1 MEKMLCLIHA
11 GRIVFAFAFIVSAWR
26 EYDDER
32 AWLVFNLNGEE
43 AAEEYIILGIVM
55 KAKYIIGLGIMMKLY
70 GGISF
75 LSSTYP
81 GALILLIYQAILSPV
96 LYDLYNRGDESDYN
110 NYHLTIF
117 YITFFYVN
125 ETLSVDN
132 GASVAMCHHESIDQE
147 LMSQKFCDL
156 VNEVIKSHYFY
167 YHTIDYIIFWITFFL
182 QIERQ
187 ANSNPLFTQ
196 SKFNTFFMPFIKG
209 FGIIAALVFFITM
222 KHKYGMLK
230 KHKTN

>member
-43 AAEEYIILGIVM
+43 PAEEYIILGIVM

-96 LYDLYNRGDESDYN
+96 LYDLYNRG
-110 NYHLTIF
+110 
-117 YITFFYVN
+117 YIQFRQSYQHFLQISHRKMYDQYVN

-156 VNEVIKSHYFY
+156 VNE
-167 YHTIDYIIFWITFFL
+167 
-182 QIERQ
+182 IERQ

>member
-11 GRIVFAFAFIVSAWR
+11 GRIVFSFAFIVSAWR

-32 AWLVFNLNGEE
+32 TWLVFNLNGEE

-81 GALILLIYQAILSPV
+81 GALILLIYQAIVSPV
-96 LYDLYNRGDESDYN
+96 LYDLYNRG
-110 NYHLTIF
+110 
-117 YITFFYVN
+117 YIQFRQSYQHFLQISHRSCEELGLSNARYRKFCDQISEYVN
-125 ETLSVDN
+125 ETLSADN

-147 LMSQKFCDL
+147 LRSQKFCDL
-156 VNEVIKSHYFY
+156 VNEV
-167 YHTIDYIIFWITFFL
+167 
-182 QIERQ
+182 ERQ

-196 SKFNTFFMPFIKG
+196 SKVNTFFMPFIKG

>member
-1 MEKMLCLIHA
+1 MEKMLRLIHA
-11 GRIVFAFAFIVSAWR
+11 ARLIFAFAVIASAWR

-32 AWLVFNLNGEE
+32 TWLVFNLNGEE
-43 AAEEYIILGIVM
+43 AAQEYIILGIVM
-55 KAKYIIGLGIMMKLY
+55 KAKYIIGLGIVMKLY
-70 GGISF
+70 GGVSF

-81 GALILLIYQAILSPV
+81 GALIL
-96 LYDLYNRGDESDYN
+96 
-110 NYHLTIF
+110 
-117 YITFFYVN
+117 YVN
-125 ETLSVDN
+125 ETLSADN
-132 GASVAMCHHESIDQE
+132 GVSVAMCHHESIDQE
-147 LMSQKFCDL
+147 EQSQKFCDL
-156 VNEVIKSHYFY
+156 INE
-167 YHTIDYIIFWITFFL
+167 
-182 QIERQ
+182 IESQ

>member
-1 MEKMLCLIHA
+1 
-11 GRIVFAFAFIVSAWR
+11 
-26 EYDDER
+26 
-32 AWLVFNLNGEE
+32 
-43 AAEEYIILGIVM
+43 
-55 KAKYIIGLGIMMKLY
+55 MMKLY

>member
-1 MEKMLCLIHA
+1 
-11 GRIVFAFAFIVSAWR
+11 
-26 EYDDER
+26 
-32 AWLVFNLNGEE
+32 
-43 AAEEYIILGIVM
+43 
-55 KAKYIIGLGIMMKLY
+55 MMKLY

-156 VNEVIKSHYFY
+156 VNE
-167 YHTIDYIIFWITFFL
+167 
-182 QIERQ
+182 IERQ

>member
-11 GRIVFAFAFIVSAWR
+11 GRIVFSFAFIVSAWR

-32 AWLVFNLNGEE
+32 TWLVFNLNGEE

-96 LYDLYNRGDESDYN
+96 LYDLYNRG
-110 NYHLTIF
+110 
-117 YITFFYVN
+117 YIQFRQSYQ
-125 ETLSVDN
+125 
-132 GASVAMCHHESIDQE
+132 H
-147 LMSQKFCDL
+147 
-156 VNEVIKSHYFY
+156 
-167 YHTIDYIIFWITFFL
+167 FL
-182 QIERQ
+182 QISHR
-187 ANSNPLFTQ
+187 
-196 SKFNTFFMPFIKG
+196 SKNHIRG
-209 FGIIAALVFFITM
+209 
-222 KHKYGMLK
+222 
-230 KHKTN
+230 